1 MKTDCP
7 FWAPPLLAIQ
17 FLTRL
22 PVPALSRLSGNAVT
36 IGLSR
41 SVAWF
46 PIIGALIGAITAA
59 TLLLTEQL
67 WPRLVAVIIALLVE
81 ARITGAFHEDAVAD
95 FCDGI
100 GGGRDPPH
108 TREIMK
114 DSRIG
119 TFGVLG
125 LTLALGLRAALML
138 SLDSATTTVL
148 AIIAAATFA
157 RLFTVIV
164 MVTIAP
170 APGTAGLANNVTS
183 CIRGR
188 DVSVAC
194 LTALAGLLPFAL
206 NAPLPM
212 LCAVIA
218 TAVFLI
224 WFKPLLTRRV
234 GGTTGDC
241 LGFAAYAAQLILLL
255 AAAAR

>member
-1 MKTDCP
+1 VKTECP
-7 FWAPPLLAIQ
+7 IWAPPLLAIQ
-17 FLTRL
+17 FLTTI
-22 PVPALSRLSGNAVT
+22 PIPALKRLEQNAVAT
-36 IGLSR
+36 GLSR

-46 PIIGALIGAITAA
+46 PLVGTLVGAVTAA

-67 WPRLVAVIIALLVE
+67 WPRLIAVLLALAIE
-81 ARITGAFHEDAVAD
+81 ARLTGAFHEDAVAD

-100 GGGRDPPH
+100 GGGRNPTH

-119 TFGVLG
+119 TFGTLG
-125 LTLALGLRAALML
+125 LTLALALRASLMFF
-138 SLDSATTTVL
+138 LDPAIAAL

-170 APGTAGLANNVTS
+170 APGAAGLANNVTS
-183 CIRGR
+183 QIRGR
-188 DVSVAC
+188 DVALAC
-194 LTALAGLLPFAL
+194 LTSFAGLLPFAV
-206 NAPLPM
+206 NAPLAM
-212 LCAVIA
+212 LCAGLIA
-218 TAVFLI
+218 AVFLL
-224 WFKPLLTRRV
+224 WFRALLIRRV

-255 AAAAR
+255 AATAR